1 MARIP
6 VAQLPG
12 GMPLQTNV
20 PTGGGARGFRVNVS
34 SAGMA
39 AVGTPTIDVR
49 SAVGAELSG
58 AKVGEAV
65 QGIGGMFGRLA
76 SEQAD
81 IVNRRKVAEAEI
93 ALAQSS
99 NDLAVSLAETDD
111 ETQWLDVT
119 NKYVAKVQQ
128 TLLDDAKLS
137 PIAREEISR
146 RVGMWSTRMQGEA
159 QLNSFDRSRK
169 KAVDTMQAGYMMA
182 MDAGD
187 WRKADEFSSEML
199 RSGLISQT
207 EGARM
212 KLGIRS
218 EQKKTIDVQADTLIT
233 QGRADAA
240 KRLYD
245 GAGDLF
251 NTDELA
257 NRMAK
262 VEFGAMR
269 SQQLGEIGEL
279 DLTDPAKGL
288 QMLADGAWPNVT
300 GEDRAKAAVQLRK
313 AKEYFAADEV
323 DQAKKALAL
332 LPADKLEGATIE
344 SLGVDLKNAEPFHKL
359 VIQTLLDDRRQKD
372 PKLLAQRQDSLFNEL
387 YAQAGAWRPDS
398 DPMREE
404 LAAARFEI
412 MADTLPPEMKQRLV
426 DRRKAA
432 SGEGPDRDG
441 VGITGPAIAEAH
453 AAAIEGGAFGD
464 VTSPVLKDGL
474 PVYREP
480 QQKAIGTITEPKA
493 TKSLFGIDSLW
504 PDGPK
509 TTEVFEND
517 GKPVPLT
524 EVDPVKKAEAERK
537 FQLAKEQLEREAKMP
552 QNKDWTTED
561 ARLRMLQIMGSM
573 GAKITAPPVQRGP
586 GALPMTGALPSSGA
600 GELGPNPLLPP
611 MTAEEMRAFTD
622 SLLKK

>member
-99 NDLAVSLAETDD
+99 NDLAVAVAETDD

-119 NKYVAKVQQ
+119 NKYVAKVRQ

-182 MDAGD
+182 MAAGD
-187 WRKADEFSSEML
+187 WRKSDEFSSEML

-251 NTDELA
+251 NPDELA

-269 SQQLGEIGEL
+269 VQQLGEIGEL

-313 AKEYFAADEV
+313 TKEYFAADEV
-323 DQAKKALAL
+323 EKAKQALAL

-464 VTSPVLKDGL
+464 LTMPVLSKDGL
-474 PVYREP
+474 PLFRD
-480 QQKAIGTITEPKA
+480 PKEVGKTA
-493 TKSLFGIDSLW
+493 KQTQTLLGVVWLW
-504 PDGPK
+504 PDYKK
-509 TTEVFEND
+509 TVKEND

-552 QNKDWTTED
+552 QNKAWTTED

-611 MTAEEMRAFTD
+611 MTPEEMRAFTD
-622 SLLKK
+622 YLLKK

>member
-111 ETQWLDVT
+111 ETQWTDITGKHIEGVR
-119 NKYVAKVQQ
+119 K

-137 PIAREEISR
+137 PVARAEIER
-146 RVGMWSTRMQGEA
+146 RVGLWGTRMQGEA

-182 MDAGD
+182 MDARD
-187 WRKADEFSSEML
+187 WRKADEFISEML
-199 RSGLISQT
+199 RPGLISQT

-251 NTDELA
+251 NPDELA

-269 SQQLGEIGEL
+269 VQQLGEIGEL

-313 AKEYFAADEV
+313 TKEYFAADEV
-323 DQAKKALAL
+323 DQAKNALAL
-332 LPADKLEGATIE
+332 LPADKLDGATIE
-344 SLGVDLKNAEPFHKL
+344 SLGVDLKNAEPFHRL

-404 LAAARFEI
+404 LAAARFDI

-474 PVYREP
+474 PLFRD
-480 QQKAIGTITEPKA
+480 PKEVGKTA
-493 TKSLFGIDSLW
+493 KQTQTLLGVDWLW
-504 PDGPK
+504 PDYKK
-509 TTEVFEND
+509 TVKEND

-552 QNKDWTTED
+552 QNKGWTTED

>member
-99 NDLAVSLAETDD
+99 NDLAVAVAETDD

-119 NKYVAKVQQ
+119 NKHIEGVRK

-137 PIAREEISR
+137 PVARAEIER
-146 RVGMWSTRMQGEA
+146 RVGLWGTRMQGEA

-182 MDAGD
+182 MAAGD

-199 RSGLISQT
+199 RPGLISQT

-233 QGRADAA
+233 QGRADDAA
-240 KRLYD
+240 KLYE

-251 NTDELA
+251 QPDELA
-257 NRMAK
+257 NRRAK

-279 DLTDPAKGL
+279 ELTDPAKGL

-313 AKEYFAADEV
+313 TKEYFAADEV

-404 LAAARFEI
+404 LAAARFDI

-464 VTSPVLKDGL
+464 VTAPVLKDGL
-474 PVYREP
+474 PLFRD
-480 QQKAIGTITEPKA
+480 PKEVGKTA
-493 TKSLFGIDSLW
+493 KQTQTLLGVDWLW
-504 PDGPK
+504 PDYKK
-509 TTEVFEND
+509 TVKEND

-552 QNKDWTTED
+552 QNKAWTTED

-573 GAKITAPPVQRGP
+573 GAKITAPPLQRGP
-586 GALPMTGALPSSGA
+586 GALPMSGALPSSGA

>member
-65 QGIGGMFGRLA
+65 QGIGRMFGRLA
-76 SEQAD
+76 AEQAD

-99 NDLAVSLAETDD
+99 NDLAVAVAETDD

-119 NKYVAKVQQ
+119 NKYVAKVRQ

-182 MDAGD
+182 MAAGD
-187 WRKADEFSSEML
+187 WRKSDEFSSEML

-251 NTDELA
+251 NPDELA

-269 SQQLGEIGEL
+269 VQQLGEIGEL

-313 AKEYFAADEV
+313 TKEYFAADEV
-323 DQAKKALAL
+323 EKAKQALAL

-464 VTSPVLKDGL
+464 LTMPVLSKDGL
-474 PVYREP
+474 PLFRD
-480 QQKAIGTITEPKA
+480 PKEVGKTA
-493 TKSLFGIDSLW
+493 KQTQTLLGVDWLW
-504 PDGPK
+504 PDYKK
-509 TTEVFEND
+509 TVKEND
-517 GKPVPLT
+517 GKSVPLT

-552 QNKDWTTED
+552 QNKAWTTED

>member
-65 QGIGGMFGRLA
+65 KGIGGMFGRLA

-93 ALAQSS
+93 ALAQAS
-99 NDLAVSLAETDD
+99 NDLAVAVAETDD

-182 MDAGD
+182 MDARD
-187 WRKADEFSSEML
+187 WRKADEFSSEMF
-199 RSGLISQT
+199 RSRLVSQT
-207 EGARM
+207 ELARM

-240 KRLYD
+240 KRLYE

-251 NTDELA
+251 NPDELA

-269 SQQLGEIGEL
+269 VQQLGEIGEL
-279 DLTDPAKGL
+279 GLTDPAKGL

-300 GEDRAKAAVQLRK
+300 GEDRAKAAAQLRK
-313 AKEYFAADEV
+313 TKEYFAVDEV
-323 DQAKKALAL
+323 EKAKQALAL

-344 SLGVDLKNAEPFHKL
+344 SLGIDLKNAEPFHRL
-359 VIQTLLDDRRQKD
+359 TVQEALDMRREKD
-372 PKLLAQRQDSLFNEL
+372 PTLLAQRQDALFNEL
-387 YAQAGAWRPDS
+387 YAKAGAWKPDA

-404 LAAARFEI
+404 LAAARFELR
-412 MADTLPPEMKQRLV
+412 ADLLPPEMKQRLV

-453 AAAIEGGAFGD
+453 AAVIEGGAFGD
-464 VTSPVLKDGL
+464 LTMPVLSKDGL
-474 PVYREP
+474 PLFRD
-480 QQKAIGTITEPKA
+480 PKEVGKTA
-493 TKSLFGIDSLW
+493 KQTQTLLGVDWLW
-504 PDGPK
+504 PDYKK
-509 TTEVFEND
+509 TVKEND

>member
-1 MARIP
+1 
-6 VAQLPG
+6 
-12 GMPLQTNV
+12 
-20 PTGGGARGFRVNVS
+20 
-34 SAGMA
+34 
-39 AVGTPTIDVR
+39 
-49 SAVGAELSG
+49 
-58 AKVGEAV
+58 
-65 QGIGGMFGRLA
+65 
-76 SEQAD
+76 
-81 IVNRRKVAEAEI
+81 
-93 ALAQSS
+93 
-99 NDLAVSLAETDD
+99 
-111 ETQWLDVT
+111 
-119 NKYVAKVQQ
+119 
-128 TLLDDAKLS
+128 
-137 PIAREEISR
+137 
-146 RVGMWSTRMQGEA
+146 
-159 QLNSFDRSRK
+159 
-169 KAVDTMQAGYMMA
+169 
-182 MDAGD
+182 
-187 WRKADEFSSEML
+187 
-199 RSGLISQT
+199 
-207 EGARM
+207 M

-251 NTDELA
+251 NPDELA

-269 SQQLGEIGEL
+269 VQQLGEIGEL

-313 AKEYFAADEV
+313 TKEYFAADEV

-464 VTSPVLKDGL
+464 LTMPVLSKDGL
-474 PVYREP
+474 PLFRD
-480 QQKAIGTITEPKA
+480 PKEVGKTA
-493 TKSLFGIDSLW
+493 KQTQTLLGVDWLW
-504 PDGPK
+504 PDYKK
-509 TTEVFEND
+509 TVKEND

-552 QNKDWTTED
+552 QNKAWTTED

-611 MTAEEMRAFTD
+611 MPAEEMRAFTS

>member
-39 AVGTPTIDVR
+39 AVRTPTIDVR

-65 QGIGGMFGRLA
+65 QGIGRMFGRLA
-76 SEQAD
+76 AEQAD

-99 NDLAVSLAETDD
+99 NDLAVAVAETDD

-187 WRKADEFSSEML
+187 WRKSDEFSSEML

-251 NTDELA
+251 NPDELA

-269 SQQLGEIGEL
+269 VQQLGEIGEL

-313 AKEYFAADEV
+313 TKEYFAADEV
-323 DQAKKALAL
+323 EKAKQALAL

-464 VTSPVLKDGL
+464 LTMPVLSKDGL
-474 PVYREP
+474 PLFRD
-480 QQKAIGTITEPKA
+480 PKEVGKTA
-493 TKSLFGIDSLW
+493 KQTQTLLGVDWLW
-504 PDGPK
+504 PDYKK
-509 TTEVFEND
+509 TVKEND
-517 GKPVPLT
+517 GKSVPLT

-552 QNKDWTTED
+552 QNKAWTTED

>member
-1 MARIP
+1 
-6 VAQLPG
+6 
-12 GMPLQTNV
+12 
-20 PTGGGARGFRVNVS
+20 
-34 SAGMA
+34 
-39 AVGTPTIDVR
+39 
-49 SAVGAELSG
+49 
-58 AKVGEAV
+58 
-65 QGIGGMFGRLA
+65 
-76 SEQAD
+76 
-81 IVNRRKVAEAEI
+81 
-93 ALAQSS
+93 
-99 NDLAVSLAETDD
+99 
-111 ETQWLDVT
+111 
-119 NKYVAKVQQ
+119 
-128 TLLDDAKLS
+128 
-137 PIAREEISR
+137 
-146 RVGMWSTRMQGEA
+146 
-159 QLNSFDRSRK
+159 
-169 KAVDTMQAGYMMA
+169 
-182 MDAGD
+182 
-187 WRKADEFSSEML
+187 
-199 RSGLISQT
+199 
-207 EGARM
+207 M

-233 QGRADAA
+233 QGRADDA

-251 NTDELA
+251 NPDELA
-257 NRMAK
+257 NRRAK

-279 DLTDPAKGL
+279 ELTDPAKGL

-313 AKEYFAADEV
+313 TKEYFAADEV
-323 DQAKKALAL
+323 EKAKQALAL

-344 SLGVDLKNAEPFHKL
+344 SLGVDLKNAEPFHRL
-359 VIQTLLDDRRQKD
+359 TVQEALDMRREKD
-372 PKLLAQRQDSLFNEL
+372 PTLLAQRQDALFNEL
-387 YAQAGAWRPDS
+387 YAKAGAWKPDA

-404 LAAARFEI
+404 LAAARFELR
-412 MADTLPPEMKQRLV
+412 ADLLPPEMKQRLV

-441 VGITGPAIAEAH
+441 VGVTGPAIAEAH

-464 VTSPVLKDGL
+464 VTAPVLKDGL

-480 QQKAIGTITEPKA
+480 QKKRIGTITEPKA

-552 QNKDWTTED
+552 QNKAWTTED
-561 ARLRMLQIMGSM
+561 ARGRMHEILRHL
-573 GAKITAPPVQRGP
+573 GAKLTLPPPQAGP
-586 GALPMTGALPSSGA
+586 GPLPMTGDLPGGVGA
-600 GELGPNPLLPP
+600 GKQPFMLGPNPPLEDLS
-611 MTAEEMRAFTD
+611 ESQVRAYID
-622 SLLKK
+622 SILKK

>member
-76 SEQAD
+76 AEQAD

-111 ETQWLDVT
+111 ETQWTDITGKHIEGVR
-119 NKYVAKVQQ
+119 K

-137 PIAREEISR
+137 PVARAEIER

-441 VGITGPAIAEAH
+441 VGVTGPAIAEAH

-464 VTSPVLKDGL
+464 VTAPVLKDGL
-474 PVYREP
+474 PLFRD
-480 QQKAIGTITEPKA
+480 PKEVGKTA
-493 TKSLFGIDSLW
+493 KQTQTLLGVDWLW
-504 PDGPK
+504 PDYKK
-509 TTEVFEND
+509 TVKEND

-552 QNKDWTTED
+552 QNKAWTTED

-573 GAKITAPPVQRGP
+573 GAKITAPPLQRGP
-586 GALPMTGALPSSGA
+586 GALPMSGALPSSGA

>member
-65 QGIGGMFGRLA
+65 KGIGGMFGRLA

-111 ETQWLDVT
+111 ETQWTDITGKHIEGVR
-119 NKYVAKVQQ
+119 K

-137 PIAREEISR
+137 PVARAEIER
-146 RVGMWSTRMQGEA
+146 RVGLWGTRMQGEA

-182 MDAGD
+182 MDARD
-187 WRKADEFSSEML
+187 WRKADEFISEML
-199 RSGLISQT
+199 RPGLISQT

-240 KRLYD
+240 KRLYE

-251 NTDELA
+251 NPDELA

-269 SQQLGEIGEL
+269 VQQLGEIGEL

-313 AKEYFAADEV
+313 TKEYFAADEV

-464 VTSPVLKDGL
+464 LTMPVLSKDGL
-474 PVYREP
+474 PLFRD
-480 QQKAIGTITEPKA
+480 PKEVGKTA
-493 TKSLFGIDSLW
+493 KQTQTLLGVDWLW
-504 PDGPK
+504 PDYKK
-509 TTEVFEND
+509 TVKEND

>member
-99 NDLAVSLAETDD
+99 NDLAVAVAETDD

-119 NKYVAKVQQ
+119 NKYVAKVRQ

-182 MDAGD
+182 MAAGD
-187 WRKADEFSSEML
+187 WRKSDEFSSEML

-251 NTDELA
+251 NPDELA

-269 SQQLGEIGEL
+269 VQQLGEIGEL

-313 AKEYFAADEV
+313 TKEYFAADEV
-323 DQAKKALAL
+323 EKAKQALAL

-464 VTSPVLKDGL
+464 LTMPVLSKDGL
-474 PVYREP
+474 PLFRD
-480 QQKAIGTITEPKA
+480 PKEVGKTA
-493 TKSLFGIDSLW
+493 KQTQTLLGVDWLW
-504 PDGPK
+504 PDYKK
-509 TTEVFEND
+509 TVKENN

>member
-111 ETQWLDVT
+111 ETQWTDITGKHIEGVR
-119 NKYVAKVQQ
+119 K

-137 PIAREEISR
+137 PVARAEIER

-269 SQQLGEIGEL
+269 VQQLGEIGEL

-441 VGITGPAIAEAH
+441 VGVTGPAIAEAH

-464 VTSPVLKDGL
+464 VTAPVLKDGL
-474 PVYREP
+474 PLFRD
-480 QQKAIGTITEPKA
+480 PKEVGKTA
-493 TKSLFGIDSLW
+493 KQTQTLLGVDWLW
-504 PDGPK
+504 PDYKK
-509 TTEVFEND
+509 TVKEND

-552 QNKDWTTED
+552 QNKAWTTED

-573 GAKITAPPVQRGP
+573 GAKITAPPAQRGP
-586 GALPMTGALPSSGA
+586 GALPMSGALPSSTA
-600 GELGPNPLLPP
+600 GDLGPNPLLPP
-611 MTAEEMRAFTD
+611 MTADEMRAFTD

>member
-99 NDLAVSLAETDD
+99 NDLAVAVAETDD

-119 NKYVAKVQQ
+119 NKYVAKVRQ

-182 MDAGD
+182 MAAGD
-187 WRKADEFSSEML
+187 WRKSDEFSSEML

-251 NTDELA
+251 NPDELA

-269 SQQLGEIGEL
+269 VQQLGEIGEL

-313 AKEYFAADEV
+313 TKEYFAADEV
-323 DQAKKALAL
+323 EKAKQALAL

-464 VTSPVLKDGL
+464 LTMPVLSKDGL
-474 PVYREP
+474 PLFRD
-480 QQKAIGTITEPKA
+480 PKEVGKTA
-493 TKSLFGIDSLW
+493 KQTQTLLGVDWLW
-504 PDGPK
+504 PDYKK
-509 TTEVFEND
+509 TVKEND

-552 QNKDWTTED
+552 QNKAWTTED

>member
-20 PTGGGARGFRVNVS
+20 PTGGGARGFRVNVP
-34 SAGMA
+34 GTVMN
-39 AVGTPTIDVR
+39 AVGAPMIDVR

-111 ETQWLDVT
+111 ETQWTDITGKHIEGVR
-119 NKYVAKVQQ
+119 K

-137 PIAREEISR
+137 PVARAEIER
-146 RVGMWSTRMQGEA
+146 RVGMWGTRMQGEA

-182 MDAGD
+182 KAAGD

-251 NTDELA
+251 NPDELA
-257 NRMAK
+257 NRTAK

-441 VGITGPAIAEAH
+441 VGVTGPAIAEAH

-464 VTSPVLKDGL
+464 VTAPVLKDGL
-474 PVYREP
+474 PLFRD
-480 QQKAIGTITEPKA
+480 PKEVGKTA
-493 TKSLFGIDSLW
+493 KQTQTLLGVDWLW
-504 PDGPK
+504 PDYKK
-509 TTEVFEND
+509 TVKEND

-552 QNKDWTTED
+552 QNKAWTTED

-573 GAKITAPPVQRGP
+573 GAKITAPPLQRGP
-586 GALPMTGALPSSGA
+586 GALPMSGALPSSGA

>member
-58 AKVGEAV
+58 AKVGKAV

-93 ALAQSS
+93 ALAQST

-119 NKYVAKVQQ
+119 NKYVAKVRQ

-182 MDAGD
+182 MAAGD
-187 WRKADEFSSEML
+187 WRKSDEFSSEML

-251 NTDELA
+251 NPDELA

-323 DQAKKALAL
+323 EKAKQALAL

-464 VTSPVLKDGL
+464 LTMPVLSKDGL
-474 PVYREP
+474 PLFRD
-480 QQKAIGTITEPKA
+480 PKEVGKTA
-493 TKSLFGIDSLW
+493 KQTQTLLGVDWLW
-504 PDGPK
+504 PDYKK
-509 TTEVFEND
+509 TVKEND

>member
-76 SEQAD
+76 AEQAD

-119 NKYVAKVQQ
+119 NKHVAKVQQ

-169 KAVDTMQAGYMMA
+169 KAVDTMQAGYLMA
-182 MDAGD
+182 MDARD

-199 RSGLISQT
+199 QSGLISQT

-251 NTDELA
+251 NPDELA

-269 SQQLGEIGEL
+269 VQQLGEIGEL

-313 AKEYFAADEV
+313 TKEYFAADEV

-464 VTSPVLKDGL
+464 LTMPVLSKDGL
-474 PVYREP
+474 PLFRD
-480 QQKAIGTITEPKA
+480 PKEVGKTA
-493 TKSLFGIDSLW
+493 MQTQTLLGVDWLW
-504 PDGPK
+504 PDYKK
-509 TTEVFEND
+509 TVKEND

>member
-76 SEQAD
+76 AEQAD

-119 NKYVAKVQQ
+119 NKHVAKVQQ

-182 MDAGD
+182 MDARD
-187 WRKADEFSSEML
+187 WRKADEFISEML
-199 RSGLISQT
+199 RPGLISQT

-251 NTDELA
+251 NPDELA

-269 SQQLGEIGEL
+269 VQQLGEIGEL

-313 AKEYFAADEV
+313 TKEYFAADEV
-323 DQAKKALAL
+323 DQAKNALAL
-332 LPADKLEGATIE
+332 LPADKLDGATIE
-344 SLGVDLKNAEPFHKL
+344 SLGVDLKNAEPFHRL

-464 VTSPVLKDGL
+464 LTMPVLSKDGL
-474 PVYREP
+474 PLFRD
-480 QQKAIGTITEPKA
+480 PKEVGKTA
-493 TKSLFGIDSLW
+493 MQTQTLLGVDWLW
-504 PDGPK
+504 PDYKK
-509 TTEVFEND
+509 TVKEND

-552 QNKDWTTED
+552 QNKAWTTED

>member
-1 MARIP
+1 
-6 VAQLPG
+6 
-12 GMPLQTNV
+12 MPLQTNV

-111 ETQWLDVT
+111 ETQWTDITGKHIEGVR
-119 NKYVAKVQQ
+119 K

-137 PIAREEISR
+137 PVARAEIER
-146 RVGMWSTRMQGEA
+146 RVGLWGTRMQGEA

-182 MDAGD
+182 MDARD
-187 WRKADEFSSEML
+187 WRKADEFISEML
-199 RSGLISQT
+199 RPGLISQT

-251 NTDELA
+251 NPDELA

-269 SQQLGEIGEL
+269 VQQLGEIGEL

-313 AKEYFAADEV
+313 TKEYFAADEV
-323 DQAKKALAL
+323 DQAKNALAL
-332 LPADKLEGATIE
+332 LPADKLDGATIE
-344 SLGVDLKNAEPFHKL
+344 SLGVDLKNAEPFHRL

-404 LAAARFEI
+404 LAAARFDI

-464 VTSPVLKDGL
+464 LTMPVLSKDGL
-474 PVYREP
+474 PLFRD
-480 QQKAIGTITEPKA
+480 PKEVGKTA
-493 TKSLFGIDSLW
+493 KQTQTLLGVDWLW
-504 PDGPK
+504 PDYKK
-509 TTEVFEND
+509 TVKEND

>member
-99 NDLAVSLAETDD
+99 NDLAVAVAETDD

-119 NKYVAKVQQ
+119 NKYVAKVRQ

-182 MDAGD
+182 MAAGD
-187 WRKADEFSSEML
+187 WRKSDEFSSEML

-251 NTDELA
+251 NPDELA

-269 SQQLGEIGEL
+269 VQQLGEIGEL

-313 AKEYFAADEV
+313 TKEYFAADEV
-323 DQAKKALAL
+323 EKAKQALAL

-404 LAAARFEI
+404 LAAARFET

-464 VTSPVLKDGL
+464 LTMPVLSKDGL
-474 PVYREP
+474 PLFRD
-480 QQKAIGTITEPKA
+480 PKEVGKTA
-493 TKSLFGIDSLW
+493 KQTQTLLGVDWLW
-504 PDGPK
+504 PDYKK
-509 TTEVFEND
+509 TVKEND
-517 GKPVPLT
+517 GKSVPLT

-552 QNKDWTTED
+552 QNKVWTTED

>member
-93 ALAQSS
+93 ALAKSS
-99 NDLAVSLAETDD
+99 NDLALSLAETDD

-119 NKYVAKVQQ
+119 NKHVVKVQQ

-137 PIAREEISR
+137 PIAREEIAR

-182 MDAGD
+182 MDARD

-199 RSGLISQT
+199 QSKLISQT

-251 NTDELA
+251 NPDELA

-269 SQQLGEIGEL
+269 VQQLGEIGEL

-313 AKEYFAADEV
+313 TKEYFAADEV

-464 VTSPVLKDGL
+464 LTMPVLSKDGL
-474 PVYREP
+474 PLFRD
-480 QQKAIGTITEPKA
+480 PKEVGKTA
-493 TKSLFGIDSLW
+493 KQTQTLLGVDWLW
-504 PDGPK
+504 PDYKK
-509 TTEVFEND
+509 TVKEND

>member
-1 MARIP
+1 
-6 VAQLPG
+6 
-12 GMPLQTNV
+12 
-20 PTGGGARGFRVNVS
+20 
-34 SAGMA
+34 
-39 AVGTPTIDVR
+39 
-49 SAVGAELSG
+49 
-58 AKVGEAV
+58 
-65 QGIGGMFGRLA
+65 MFGRLA

-99 NDLAVSLAETDD
+99 NDLAVAVAETDD

-137 PIAREEISR
+137 PIAREEIAR

-182 MDAGD
+182 MDARD

-240 KRLYD
+240 KRLYE

-251 NTDELA
+251 NPDELA

-269 SQQLGEIGEL
+269 VQQLGEIGEL

-313 AKEYFAADEV
+313 TKEYFAADEV

-480 QQKAIGTITEPKA
+480 QKKAIGTITEPNA
-493 TKSLFGIDSLW
+493 TKKLFGIDSLW

-552 QNKDWTTED
+552 QNKGWTTED

>member
-1 MARIP
+1 
-6 VAQLPG
+6 
-12 GMPLQTNV
+12 MPLQTNV

-76 SEQAD
+76 AEQAD

-99 NDLAVSLAETDD
+99 NDLAVAVAETDD

-187 WRKADEFSSEML
+187 WRKADEFISEML
-199 RSGLISQT
+199 RPGLISQT

-212 KLGIRS
+212 KLGIRR

-269 SQQLGEIGEL
+269 VQQLGEIGEL

-313 AKEYFAADEV
+313 TKEYFAADEV

-464 VTSPVLKDGL
+464 LTMPVLSKDGL
-474 PVYREP
+474 PLFRD
-480 QQKAIGTITEPKA
+480 PKEVGKTA
-493 TKSLFGIDSLW
+493 KQTQTLLGVDWLW
-504 PDGPK
+504 PDYKK
-509 TTEVFEND
+509 TVKEND

-552 QNKDWTTED
+552 QNKGWTTED